1 MDRDKA
7 RARIGRLLS
16 AVNGFT
22 VESIPEE
29 GPPTAD
35 LKVSENVYTY
45 FIEVK
50 TKGDDE
56 EEVHRDR
63 EELLQY
69 GVVNRSESP
78 GRRNR
83 LSGIIRHGAKK
94 QLRDYP
100 SSDRSFKLMWM
111 QCAGNDPVGQME
123 RVRATLY
130 GIVYLGRRGHVEIR
144 RCYYFDFNEFFDLRN
159 ELDAVIVE
167 SDKDAQLCINSFSPR
182 RHSLRQS
189 GLYRWLEDDICDPEI
204 IEQAGQAYS
213 AHDCNLSRHEV
224 QAILDFVRNK
234 YDAPSLMLMPM
245 MRHSGTILVPMS
257 CSDSVRND
265 E

>member
-1 MDRDKA
+1 MDKDKA
-7 RARIGRLLS
+7 RARIGRLL

-22 VESIPEE
+22 VEYISEE
-29 GPPTAD
+29 EWPTAD

-45 FIEVK
+45 FIEIK
-50 TKGDDE
+50 AKGDDE
-56 EEVHRDR
+56 EKLHRER
-63 EELLQY
+63 QELLKKK
-69 GVVNRSESP
+69 VVNPPPESIR
-78 GRRNR
+78 RRNR
-83 LSGIIRHGAKK
+83 LSGIIRYGAE

-100 SSDRSFKLMWM
+100 SSDRSFKLMWV

-130 GIVYLGRRGHVEIR
+130 GIVYLGRRGHDELR
-144 RCYYFDFNEFFDLRN
+144 LCYYFDFNEFFYLQN

-189 GLYRWLEDDICDPEI
+189 GLYRWLEDGICDPEI
-204 IEQAGQAYS
+204 IEQAGHAYS
-213 AHDCNLSRHEV
+213 AHDCNLSRHDV
-224 QAILDFVRNK
+224 QAILDFVRSK
-234 YDAPSLMLMPM
+234 YDAPSLMLMHM
-245 MRHSGTILVPMS
+245 MRHSGTILVPTS
-257 CSDSVRND
+257 GSDSNRND